1 MNELKIFE
9 NQEFG
14 KVRTV
19 IKDGDVWF
27 VGKDIA
33 EILGYSNT
41 NEAISRHCKG
51 VAKHE
56 VGVETGKKANGETSY
71 QNIMFSIIPERDV
84 YRLIMRS
91 KLPNAEKFEE
101 WVVSEV
107 LPAIRK
113 HGGYL
118 TPQKIEDILSNPDT
132 IIRLA
137 TDLKEEREKRLQ
149 AEKKI
154 ELDKPKVMFAE
165 AVESF
170 VDSILVREMA
180 KLLSKNGI
188 NLGEK
193 KFYQWLRD
201 NKYVQLTCNELTQ
214 RAVNLGVLE
223 LKEGMRFGKNKTL
236 VPCFTTKVTGKG
248 QIYFMNKLKKEMI

>member
-1 MNELKIFE
+1 MNEMKIFNNE
-9 NQEFG
+9 DFG

-19 IKDGDVWF
+19 LKDGEVWF
-27 VGKDIA
+27 VAKDIA

-56 VGVETGKKANGETSY
+56 VGVETGKKANRETAY
-71 QNIMFSIIPERDV
+71 QNIMLSIIPERDV

-91 KLPNAEKFEE
+91 KLPTAEKFEE
-101 WVVSEV
+101 WVVGDV

-118 TPQKIEDILSNPDT
+118 TPQKIEEALLSPDT

-137 TDLKEEREKRLQ
+137 TDLKAEREKRLQ
-149 AEKKI
+149 AEKQI
-154 ELDKPKVMFAE
+154 ELDKPKVIFAE
-165 AVESF
+165 AVEAS
-170 VDSILVREMA
+170 VNSILIRDMA
-180 KLLSKNGI
+180 KLLNKNGI
-188 NLGEK
+188 NIGEK
-193 KFYQWLRD
+193 RLYQWLRD
-201 NKYVQLTCNELTQ
+201 NNFVQKTCNKPTQ

-223 LKEGMRFGKNKTL
+223 LKEGLRFGKNKVL

-248 QIYFMNKLKKEMI
+248 QIYFMNKLKKELM

>member
-1 MNELKIFE
+1 MNEMKIFNNE
-9 NQEFG
+9 DFG

-19 IKDGDVWF
+19 LKDGEVWF

-33 EILGYSNT
+33 DILGYSET
-41 NEAISRHCKG
+41 NDMTRWLDKDEKETLKDFDHEEMEVSNKVRMITLINESGLYNAVFNSKKPEA
-51 VAKHE
+51 
-56 VGVETGKKANGETSY
+56 KK
-71 QNIMFSIIPERDV
+71 F
-84 YRLIMRS
+84 
-91 KLPNAEKFEE
+91 KK
-101 WVVSEV
+101 WVTSEV

-132 IIRLA
+132 IIKLA
-137 TDLKEEREKRLQ
+137 TDLKAEREKRIE
-149 AEKKI
+149 AELKI
-154 ELDKPKVMFAE
+154 ELDKPKVIFAE

-170 VDSILVREMA
+170 IDSILIREMA

-188 NLGEK
+188 NIGEK

-201 NKYVQLTCNELTQ
+201 NKYVQLTCNEPTQ

-223 LKEGMRFGKNKTL
+223 LKEGLRFGKNKVL

-248 QIYFMNKLKKEMI
+248 QIYFMNKLKKELM

>member
-14 KVRTV
+14 KIRTV

-33 EILGYSNT
+33 EILGYYETNDMTRWLEDDEKETIKDFDPEEIGVSNKVRMIT
-41 NEAISRHCKG
+41 LINESGLYNAVFNSKKQE
-51 VAKHE
+51 AKKF
-56 VGVETGKKANGETSY
+56 KK
-71 QNIMFSIIPERDV
+71 
-84 YRLIMRS
+84 
-91 KLPNAEKFEE
+91 
-101 WVVSEV
+101 WVTSEV

-201 NKYVQLTCNELTQ
+201 NKYVQLTCNEPTQ